1 MLFLEVIRGSIEAV
15 RDPSV
20 AWRSGAIA
28 PSRSPVVAALFP
40 WKEAMAEIHPSREVG
55 RGAQTNFQGPNAGQP
70 GESAARPAN
79 AETWCVD
86 GWMRGLDWPPELE
99 KYEVE

>member
-1 MLFLEVIRGSIEAV
+1 MLFLEMIRGSIEAV

-28 PSRSPVVAALFP
+28 PSRSPVVAG
-40 WKEAMAEIHPSREVG
+40 KEAMTEIHPSREVG
-55 RGAQTNFQGPNAGQP
+55 RGAQTNFQGPSAGQP
-70 GESAARPAN
+70 GENAARPAN
-79 AETWCVD
+79 AESWCV
-86 GWMRGLDWPPELE
+86 GEWMRGLDWSPGLE